1 MTAKSGPLGLP
12 DQELFLEILKGVK
25 ETMAEGFK
33 SVNQRFDTMEER
45 LRAAATNERLE
56 SEIKRLDREDVL
68 NREAI
73 AALREETEERTEKAI
88 QSFRWRW
95 GATITAVAVIISLAG
110 FFTGLFFTH

>member
-1 MTAKSGPLGLP
+1 MATNAGSKTIT

-33 SVNQRFDTMEER
+33 GVNQRFDTMEER

-56 SEIKRLDREDVL
+56 SEIKRLDREDCL
-68 NREAI
+68 NRDAI
-73 AALREETEERTEKAI
+73 KLLRDDAKLETEKAI

-95 GATITAVAVIISLAG
+95 GAVVSAIAVGISLLGA
-110 FFTGLFFTH
+110 FVLD